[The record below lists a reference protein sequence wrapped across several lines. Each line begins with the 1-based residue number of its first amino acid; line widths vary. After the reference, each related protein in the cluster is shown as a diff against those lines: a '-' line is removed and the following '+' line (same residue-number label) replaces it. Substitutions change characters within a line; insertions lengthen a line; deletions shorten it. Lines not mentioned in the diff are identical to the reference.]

1 MAPSSSCWIARLPD
15 PGYIERVAVAKDG
28 RVVLI
33 GASII
38 VIGGGI
44 KLAAPLLV
52 PVLVATFIAI
62 VTAPLVIWLCDRG
75 VPRLFAVSSGLML
88 DIAAGTALGFP
99 LAAAVATFTERV
111 PEYASMLSGQIEQL
125 EIWLAGYGLHL
136 ESIYDFSEPTW
147 MLNLATTM
155 AQSAASFVSQMV
167 LVLLIVAFML
177 FESTGLREK
186 LAKIATPSQIEDL
199 SSAAHEVNTYLVA
212 KTVMSLLTG
221 ALVFVW
227 CWWRG
232 VDVPVLWGLLAYLLN
247 YIPTVGQIIAAVP
260 PITLA
265 LIQLGP
271 GQALVVAAG
280 FGAINLSVGA
290 VEPRVMGHALG
301 LSALVV
307 LVSMVVWG
315 WLLGPVGAL
324 VSAPLTMVIKHS
336 LSHSDDLRWLADL
349 LGPAPKPTGKSGANS
364 ADSADELSRA

>member
-1 MAPSSSCWIARLPD
+1 MAPPSSCWIARLPD
-15 PGYIERVAVAKDG
+15 SGYIERVAVAKDG

-75 VPRLFAVSSGLML
+75 VPRLFAVSSGLTL
-88 DIAAGTALGFP
+88 DIAAGAALGFP

-125 EIWLAGYGLHL
+125 EVWLAGYGLHL

-221 ALVFVW
+221 VLVFVW

-260 PITLA
+260 AITLA

-290 VEPRVMGHALG
+290 IEPRVMGHALG

-336 LSHSDDLRWLADL
+336 LAHSDDLRWLADL
-349 LGPAPKPTGKSGANS
+349 LGPAPKPTGKSGAKS
-364 ADSADELSRA
+364 ADTADELSRA